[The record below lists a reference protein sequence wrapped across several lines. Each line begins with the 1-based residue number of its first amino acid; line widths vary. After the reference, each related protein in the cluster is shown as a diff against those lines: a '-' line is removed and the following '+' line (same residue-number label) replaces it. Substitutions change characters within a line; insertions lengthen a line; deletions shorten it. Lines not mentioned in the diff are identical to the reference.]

1 MSQVLYRKYRPQILD
16 ELIGQP
22 HITQTLKNAFAQ
34 NLFAQAYFLTGPK
47 GTGKTSTARIIAK
60 AANCTSKAKIKPC
73 GKCDNCHEISEGS
86 ALDLIEIDAAS
97 NRGIEEIR
105 DLREKVNFLPVAG
118 RFKVYII
125 DEIHMLTPEAFN
137 ALLKTLEE
145 PPSHIIFILC
155 TTEPQKVPQTI
166 ISRCQRFDFKR
177 ATIADLILRLKQ
189 IAKSEKLEIADE
201 ALRLIAQN
209 ASGGFR
215 DAETLLDQVIAHVK
229 DGKNQKVELEKIQE
243 ILGVTDDQALSQL
256 VDYLVAR
263 DTRLAILHLNKISDL
278 GFNMLQFTRNLL
290 EYLRAL
296 LLIANNVGEDLVE
309 VTAEQYDV
317 MQRQAENLD
326 HQFLVKIIEAFSE
339 AENDL
344 KNVQIA
350 QLPLELAA
358 IKITQTQT
366 SPTSSDEGFSPKS
379 SETSGRHPKEE
390 AKGNLADIKGQNQSS
405 RAQMV
410 KNVAA
415 TDKPI
420 QKLQSEAAKSYQYQK
435 IMDLAEVVNKWPEVL
450 RAVKSHNH
458 SIEACLKATRPKAIE
473 NNFLILEVFYPFHKE
488 RIEDKKHRDIIE
500 SVFAETF
507 KVKLYLK
514 CELSAKEKAKD
525 EKTQGMIKTA
535 QEILNGK
542 MIE

>member
-1 MSQVLYRKYRPQILD
+1 
-16 ELIGQP
+16 
-22 HITQTLKNAFAQ
+22 
-34 NLFAQAYFLTGPK
+34 
-47 GTGKTSTARIIAK
+47 
-60 AANCTSKAKIKPC
+60 
-73 GKCDNCHEISEGS
+73 
-86 ALDLIEIDAAS
+86 
-97 NRGIEEIR
+97 
-105 DLREKVNFLPVAG
+105 
-118 RFKVYII
+118 
-125 DEIHMLTPEAFN
+125 
-137 ALLKTLEE
+137 
-145 PPSHIIFILC
+145 
-155 TTEPQKVPQTI
+155 
-166 ISRCQRFDFKR
+166 
-177 ATIADLILRLKQ
+177 
-189 IAKSEKLEIADE
+189 
-201 ALRLIAQN
+201 
-209 ASGGFR
+209 
-215 DAETLLDQVIAHVK
+215 
-229 DGKNQKVELEKIQE
+229 
-243 ILGVTDDQALSQL
+243 
-256 VDYLVAR
+256 
-263 DTRLAILHLNKISDL
+263 
-278 GFNMLQFTRNLL
+278 
-290 EYLRAL
+290 L